1 MKKCLITGG
10 NHVKKIPLLG
20 LLCLWILYLS
30 CPVYAQSEEAKVN
43 IDVKDAAVKEV
54 LEVLKKHN
62 YRLVYSTAV
71 IEACKKK
78 VTLKMKGATP
88 SQVLDEA
95 FKGTNL
101 VYKITGNLITIK
113 EVKKDETLVAKGV
126 VKDEKG
132 EPMPGVSVIIK
143 GTVTGTSTDTKGNF
157 QIRVP
162 ENSILLFSFLG
173 MESESLLCDSED
185 PVTIVMKERV
195 NEMDEVLITGYKI
208 FKKREL
214 TSSIVSLGAEDIIE
228 PVGSSLDQMLQGK
241 VPGMSVMQMTSTV
254 GAAPKIRIRG
264 SSTIIGNREPLWV
277 LDGIVLSDPVKLD
290 PTELNSMDRVNLI
303 GNAISGLNPEDI
315 ERIDVL
321 KDASATTL
329 YGSKAANGVIVITTK
344 RGKVGAPSIRFS
356 TSMSFMER
364 PSYNKQFRMNSKER
378 IEVSEE
384 IQNRG
389 LQFDGFSPSDVGYEG
404 ALYRLWDGQI
414 TMNEFYREVKK
425 MKEENT
431 DWYDLLFRNSFSQSY
446 TLSASGGTDRA
457 DYYFSVGYSNQQGS
471 QLQEQGERFSFMT
484 NLGFKFSERLRATVN
499 MAASINRTDRPTV
512 DLNEYAYTTSRAI
525 PAYNEDGSYY
535 FYGKE
540 PATNLGAVVLNY
552 NVFNELAHSGST
564 QTVRSINTHVDV
576 SYAAAPWLNLDLTL
590 SYNTSS
596 TLAETSYGER
606 SFKVSTYRNTPYGFD
621 RSSLSDSQ
629 LKNLREYTCLIPY
642 GGILNTSND
651 GNDAYMIRASFNANK
666 MFNEVHSF
674 SLTAGFEATSSKYK
688 GYAREDWGYLPERG
702 KKFVTLENLSDWPA
716 AILAMQGLKTSVSD
730 NTSNF
735 ISYYASFSY
744 GFRGKYFLSANV
756 RSDGSNKL
764 GETARFLPI
773 WSFSG
778 RWNITDENFMLPLE
792 NVLSNLDV
800 RGSYGI
806 QAQVTDA
813 HNPNL
818 IISLGSLHANSE
830 QYAATVSSL
839 PNLDLKWEK
848 TNSFNLGVDFD
859 LFKGVLYGSFDYYHR
874 KSKDQLMTVE
884 IESTNGDKVVMIN
897 GGNLINKGWELSF
910 AFSPIKTKD
919 IALDLSFN
927 TGKNHNSV
935 SNIVN
940 RTETYSDYLSGSIV
954 KNGYALNS
962 FYSYQFD
969 GLDSSGRPKFKGLKD
984 YDEEGNV
991 IISNKEEA
999 LASALKYSGKRE
1011 ADFSGGF
1018 SLSFRYKRMMLSSRF
1033 SLSLGNKIRLND
1045 LYDGDSFK
1053 LPYPAQ
1059 NMSSEFV
1066 DRWQKPGD
1074 EEHTNIPALSDEF
1087 LTIAGMNPDNKG
1099 NVMNTSSMVA
1109 YSYWQMY
1116 NDSDLRVVS
1125 GNFLRCTGLSFSYS
1139 LSDHIVRKLFMKSA
1153 SLSLG
1158 VTNPFVIK
1166 SKKLKGRD
1174 PEQVTLGSGTIPP
1187 QQSYSLMLNLT
1198 F

>member
-1 MKKCLITGG
+1 
-10 NHVKKIPLLG
+10 
-20 LLCLWILYLS
+20 
-30 CPVYAQSEEAKVN
+30 
-43 IDVKDAAVKEV
+43 
-54 LEVLKKHN
+54 
-62 YRLVYSTAV
+62 
-71 IEACKKK
+71 
-78 VTLKMKGATP
+78 
-88 SQVLDEA
+88 
-95 FKGTNL
+95 
-101 VYKITGNLITIK
+101 
-113 EVKKDETLVAKGV
+113 
-126 VKDEKG
+126 
-132 EPMPGVSVIIK
+132 
-143 GTVTGTSTDTKGNF
+143 
-157 QIRVP
+157 
-162 ENSILLFSFLG
+162 
-173 MESESLLCDSED
+173 
-185 PVTIVMKERV
+185 
-195 NEMDEVLITGYKI
+195 
-208 FKKREL
+208 
-214 TSSIVSLGAEDIIE
+214 
-228 PVGSSLDQMLQGK
+228 
-241 VPGMSVMQMTSTV
+241 
-254 GAAPKIRIRG
+254 
-264 SSTIIGNREPLWV
+264 
-277 LDGIVLSDPVKLD
+277 
-290 PTELNSMDRVNLI
+290 
-303 GNAISGLNPEDI
+303 
-315 ERIDVL
+315 
-321 KDASATTL
+321 
-329 YGSKAANGVIVITTK
+329 
-344 RGKVGAPSIRFS
+344 
-356 TSMSFMER
+356 
-364 PSYNKQFRMNSKER
+364 
-378 IEVSEE
+378 
-384 IQNRG
+384 
-389 LQFDGFSPSDVGYEG
+389 
-404 ALYRLWDGQI
+404 
-414 TMNEFYREVKK
+414 
-425 MKEENT
+425 
-431 DWYDLLFRNSFSQSY
+431 
-446 TLSASGGTDRA
+446 
-457 DYYFSVGYSNQQGS
+457 
-471 QLQEQGERFSFMT
+471 
-484 NLGFKFSERLRATVN
+484 
-499 MAASINRTDRPTV
+499 
-512 DLNEYAYTTSRAI
+512 
-525 PAYNEDGSYY
+525 
-535 FYGKE
+535 
-540 PATNLGAVVLNY
+540 
-552 NVFNELAHSGST
+552 
-564 QTVRSINTHVDV
+564 
-576 SYAAAPWLNLDLTL
+576 
-590 SYNTSS
+590 
-596 TLAETSYGER
+596 
-606 SFKVSTYRNTPYGFD
+606 
-621 RSSLSDSQ
+621 
-629 LKNLREYTCLIPY
+629 
-642 GGILNTSND
+642 
-651 GNDAYMIRASFNANK
+651 
-666 MFNEVHSF
+666 
-674 SLTAGFEATSSKYK
+674 
-688 GYAREDWGYLPERG
+688 
-702 KKFVTLENLSDWPA
+702 
-716 AILAMQGLKTSVSD
+716 
-730 NTSNF
+730 
-735 ISYYASFSY
+735 
-744 GFRGKYFLSANV
+744 
-756 RSDGSNKL
+756 
-764 GETARFLPI
+764 
-773 WSFSG
+773 
-778 RWNITDENFMLPLE
+778 MLPLE

-884 IESTNGDKVVMIN
+884 IESTNGGKVVMIN
-897 GGNLINKGWELSF
+897 GGNLINKGWELSL

-927 TGKNHNSV
+927 TGKNYNSV

-1099 NVMNTSSMVA
+1099 NVMNASSTVA